1 MELDGSRTAS
11 SAGKL
16 AGVLER
22 GTDLFAELQHED
34 SSIPPLR
41 QSASESWTLMRA
53 HRQQPSISLQTLS
66 QFNPLPHSDGRG
78 NRPNG
83 RPSRY
88 LARTRPRVC
97 RAGHARPRGHLR
109 TQTYGTVT
117 HVRMSEVTACLCMCM
132 SPPCAHVK
140 RSQHVSS
147 MCMSPPCACPLPMC
161 LMYA

>member
-109 TQTYGTVT
+109 PRPAWSTAGRRPPGR
-117 HVRMSEVTACLCMCM
+117 HEPSEGVLFTGR
-132 SPPCAHVK
+132 
-140 RSQHVSS
+140 RSSRRPTSS
-147 MCMSPPCACPLPMC
+147 RKTPTCSRPTRPT
-161 LMYA
+161 